1 MRTPRHLAGLDHV
14 PRTFLVVAMVML
26 FALAL
31 APACRPARE
40 LVMVVTPGVP
50 SSSGCVE
57 GATACVAGVPVRCSD
72 SGRWWPALP
81 RRADGTQ
88 RVCPS
93 GQACAAP
100 TASEPVHH
108 CAPVDDGGAP

>member
-1 MRTPRHLAGLDHV
+1 MPPPDGLDHASTVLAWLV
-14 PRTFLVVAMVML
+14 PLAL
-26 FALAL
+26 CLAL
-31 APACRPARE
+31 AASQCGCRPGRE
-40 LVMVVTPGVP
+40 LVMTVTPGVP
-50 SSSGCVE
+50 PSSECVE

-88 RVCPS
+88 RVCPT

-100 TASEPVHH
+100 TASEPMHH
-108 CAPVDDGGAP
+108 CAPVDGGAP

>member
-1 MRTPRHLAGLDHV
+1 MRRPQHSDRSPAVLMWLGWA
-14 PRTFLVVAMVML
+14 AIM
-26 FALAL
+26 ALTL
-31 APACRPARE
+31 APACRPSRE
-40 LVMVVTPGVP
+40 LVMTVTPGMP
-50 SSSGCVE
+50 PSSGCVE

-72 SGRWWPALP
+72 SGRWWAALP

-88 RVCPS
+88 RVCPT

-108 CAPVDDGGAP
+108 CAPVDGGAP

>member
-1 MRTPRHLAGLDHV
+1 MRRPQHSDRSPAVLMWLGWA
-14 PRTFLVVAMVML
+14 AIM
-26 FALAL
+26 ALTL
-31 APACRPARE
+31 APACRPGRE

-50 SSSGCVE
+50 PSSGCVE

-72 SGRWWPALP
+72 SGRWWPSLP

-88 RVCPS
+88 RACPA

-108 CAPVDDGGAP
+108 CAPVVDGGAP